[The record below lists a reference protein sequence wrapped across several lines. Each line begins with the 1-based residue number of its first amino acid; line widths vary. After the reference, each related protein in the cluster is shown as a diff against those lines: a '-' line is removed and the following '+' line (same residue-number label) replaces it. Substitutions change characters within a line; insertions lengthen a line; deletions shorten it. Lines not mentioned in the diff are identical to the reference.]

1 VVVVVL
7 AAAQMTFTIHML
19 ASCAL
24 SKLVYNNLLV
34 VLLVRSFKGTP
45 FVKKREPPPR
55 TNFNKFALLASIG
68 GVPLCTIKIYLKSSR
83 CIMVKTT
90 ERHGEAPLKYDL
102 FSGYDL

>member
-1 VVVVVL
+1 MVVVVL
-7 AAAQMTFTIHML
+7 AAAQMTLAIHML

-24 SKLVYNNLLV
+24 PKLVYNNLLV

-55 TNFNKFALLASIG
+55 TNFNKCALLASIG
-68 GVPLCTIKIYLKSSR
+68 APLCTIKIYLITSR

-90 ERHGEAPLKYDL
+90 ERHDEAPLKYDL